1 MKLLLEESA
10 YIDQKNGK
18 KRDEDTPLLLAAR
31 EQKDRVELLVEKRAN
46 VNAAN
51 RDGMTP
57 LICLASFGDE
67 ALVKLLVEKGAN
79 TNGTWQGYTALQH
92 AARGGHAET
101 AQSLKEILDQKKEIL
116 GQELQQL
123 SHENVWQRRKLSRQ
137 KQDIE
142 ADFNEAIY
150 VANKNRNRQVSKVLQ
165 AEGTKEQ
172 RFPKFKAW
180 RARSCVHTN

>member
-1 MKLLLEESA
+1 MTRR
-10 YIDQKNGK
+10 K
-18 KRDEDTPLLLAAR
+18 KRDEDTPLLLAR
-31 EQKDRVELLVEKRAN
+31 EQKDRVELLEKRAN

-123 SHENVWQRRKLSRQ
+123 SHENVWQRRKLSGHRGRHQ
-137 KQDIE
+137 WGH
-142 ADFNEAIY
+142 
-150 VANKNRNRQVSKVLQ
+150 L
-165 AEGTKEQ
+165 
-172 RFPKFKAW
+172 
-180 RARSCVHTN
+180 RS